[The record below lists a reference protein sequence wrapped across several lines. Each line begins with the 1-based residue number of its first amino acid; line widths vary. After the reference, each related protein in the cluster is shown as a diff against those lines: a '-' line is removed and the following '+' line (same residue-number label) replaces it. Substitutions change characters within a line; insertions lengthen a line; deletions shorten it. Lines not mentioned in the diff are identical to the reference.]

1 MAEETRPNTDTQ
13 NTDDATMRKIS
24 EGFGDMEY
32 EYDLLP
38 FLDSIARAGFDASR
52 MQVGTPGE
60 DVTSYQPLGDVVT
73 IMPSHLA
80 DKGAQAHEYRHR
92 GLEILMQELSFDS
105 LEFQKKYGKKLF
117 LQLLDL
123 KDTIQ
128 SQSKSSMMEAGN
140 YNQYLH
146 CLLYTSPSPRD

>member
-73 IMPSHLA
+73 IHPSHLA
-80 DKGAQAHEYRHR
+80 DKSAQAH
-92 GLEILMQELSFDS
+92 D
-105 LEFQKKYGKKLF
+105 
-117 LQLLDL
+117 
-123 KDTIQ
+123 
-128 SQSKSSMMEAGN
+128 
-140 YNQYLH
+140 
-146 CLLYTSPSPRD
+146 CLLYTSDAADE